1 MKAIVLAPFLFAL
14 ACQPKERD
22 KTEPATKQQ
31 ATEETGRIPESKARE
46 ENPAQPKTALAL
58 DLDRLCNA
66 EELSG
71 ALDLPTGD
79 RALHTGIWLA
89 KNIETQEVRDF
100 VAELTKLGPD
110 ERIARLTT
118 KLAEHEISSCEIVH
132 AWSGA
137 G

>member
-1 MKAIVLAPFLFAL
+1 MKAIALAPILFAI
-14 ACQPKERD
+14 ACQPKAEE
-22 KTEPATKQQ
+22 KTEAKAAQAEPAS
-31 ATEETGRIPESKARE
+31 AEVAPAPE
-46 ENPAQPKTALAL
+46 AQPKTALEL

-100 VAELTKLGPD
+100 VAELTKLGPE
-110 ERIARLTT
+110 ERIARLKT
-118 KLAEHEISSCEIVH
+118 KLAEHEIVACEIVH
-132 AWSGA
+132 AWSGTP
-137 G
+137 